1 MSTFSLHS
9 DAIDQSI
16 GFVMALYTTH
26 NRHTRIHF
34 SIPIRL
40 VDWLTLSKRES
51 HIKSKTL
58 IKPLRGVQ
66 FVVQEFEIP
75 FELFCDIFHILF
87 TQNTI
92 CFPSLNCLFYNSR
105 WFYRNLTRYRSSESI
120 PIFPSFLVSC
130 HSLISWQI
138 EDNTLISK
146 RMWWFQRS
154 VQSQR
159 RFNKL
164 IGHWLSRNGM
174 KISIDSM

>member
-1 MSTFSLHS
+1 MP
-9 DAIDQSI
+9 SI
-16 GFVMALYTTH
+16 SRLVLSWHCAVYTAH

-40 VDWLTLSKRES
+40 VDWLTLNKRES

-58 IKPLRGVQ
+58 IKLLRGVQ

-92 CFPSLNCLFYNSR
+92 CFLSLNRFFFFNLR
-105 WFYRNLTRYRSSESI
+105 WFHRYLTRYRSSESI
-120 PIFPSFLVSC
+120 PIFQSFLVWC

-138 EDNTLISK
+138 EENTLISK
-146 RMWWFQRS
+146 RMWWFQRRS
-154 VQSQR
+154 VQS
-159 RFNKL
+159 
-164 IGHWLSRNGM
+164 
-174 KISIDSM
+174 